1 MGALTIPI
9 RKRRHTMSLYK
20 RGNIYWCV
28 WEIGGK
34 RIRETTGTTSQ
45 ASAQEYH
52 DRRRAEIWRTSK
64 LGDVAIETWDAAVLQ
79 WVTEHAK
86 HKRSYETDRL
96 RLVWL
101 TEKLTGKQI
110 DTITTD
116 LMIAL
121 RKELLQS
128 RAPATA
134 NRFLAVISAVLSYAH
149 TKGKLTGV
157 PKIPYLKEDAGRFL
171 WLTQEQANA
180 LVMELP
186 DHLSLMARLA
196 LATGLRRA
204 NITDLEWKDVDMT
217 RKVCWIWAES
227 AKGGKNISVPLNDDA
242 IAILEESKKI
252 NPFGYV
258 FTYKG
263 KPITRTTTAAWYKA
277 TKRAGID
284 PEFSFHGLRHTW
296 ASWHVMSGTPL
307 SVLQTLGAWSSMA
320 MVQKYAHLAPD
331 FVAQYANNSMR
342 VTAESTTAKNQV
354 SNH

>member
-1 MGALTIPI
+1 
-9 RKRRHTMSLYK
+9 MSLYK

-28 WEIGGK
+28 WEISGK
-34 RIRETTGTTSQ
+34 RIRETTGTSNQ
-45 ASAQEYH
+45 EQAQEYH
-52 DRRRAEIWRTSK
+52 DRRRAELWRTSK
-64 LGDVAIETWDAAVLQ
+64 LGDTPVESWDQAVLQ

-86 HKRSYETDRL
+86 HKKSYETDRL

-101 TEKLTGKQI
+101 TGKLSGKPV

-116 LMIAL
+116 LLVTL
-121 RKELLQS
+121 RKELIKTRS
-128 RAPATA
+128 PATA

-149 TKGKLTGV
+149 AKGKLTGV
-157 PKIPYLKEDAGRFL
+157 PKIPYLKESDGRFL
-171 WLTQEQANA
+171 WLTQEQADC

-186 DHLSLMARLA
+186 EHLSLMARFA

-204 NITDLEWKDVDMT
+204 NITDLEWKDIDLSRRVA
-217 RKVCWIWAES
+217 WIWGEN
-227 AKGGKNISVPLNDDA
+227 AKGKKNISVPLNDDA
-242 IAILEESKKI
+242 MQVLEECKKI

-258 FTYKG
+258 HTYKG
-263 KPITRTTTAAWYKA
+263 KPVTRTTTAAWYKA

-342 VTAESTTAKNQV
+342 TTTESTTQKIQV
-354 SNH
+354 SN